1 MARHDRSASAKTCLE
16 PELVLRML
24 LDVSK
29 RLCAAVALVA
39 TLLSACADSAGA
51 PPPGFG
57 EGPNRLGRV
66 YRLGIGDK
74 LNVSVFGEENLSGP
88 VEVNAFGN
96 VTLPLIGDVPARGQ
110 SLEQFRNAIA
120 WRYAD
125 GYLKNPRVTV
135 DVTNYRPIYIHGEV
149 KEGGEFPYKNGLKLR
164 DAVAMAGGYT
174 YRANESYVIIVR
186 EDAAPVR
193 LPTPGNFDVL
203 PGDNIRIPERFF

>member
-1 MARHDRSASAKTCLE
+1 
-16 PELVLRML
+16 ML

-29 RLCAAVALVA
+29 RLCAAVALA
-39 TLLSACADSAGA
+39 ASLLSACADGVGA
-51 PPPGFG
+51 PPPGFA

-96 VTLPLIGDVPARGQ
+96 VSLPLIGEVPARGQ
-110 SLEQFRNAIA
+110 SLEEFRNAVA

-135 DVTNYRPIYIHGEV
+135 DITNYRPIYVHGEV
-149 KEGGEFPYKNGLKLR
+149 KAGGEFPYKTGLKLR
-164 DAVAMAGGYT
+164 DAVAMA
-174 YRANESYVIIVR
+174 R
-186 EDAAPVR
+186 R
-193 LPTPGNFDVL
+193 LH
-203 PGDNIRIPERFF
+203 IPRQ